1 VNILVSNEV
10 VMQTVKRMISSGVD
24 DSTIRTTLKGINLP
38 EEEINKVMNE
48 AKGISSQSSVQE
60 QTQNT
65 QQEQASTQED
75 SPEDEEDGLDVD
87 ESESASNEKKA
98 SSDSESVSQ
107 EQAAQHTTTHTYL
120 EEHGEKIDG
129 VKKDI
134 SDLHGTINATPS
146 LSKED
151 IAKLSM
157 LDTRMSS
164 LEKEISETK
173 ANTIALQSLLKKI
186 LETNKKTLLK
196 LEK

>member
-1 VNILVSNEV
+1 MVSNEV

-24 DSTIRTTLKGINLP
+24 DNTIITTLKGINLSD
-38 EEEINKVMNE
+38 EEIEKVMNE
-48 AKGISSQSSVQE
+48 AKGIKPQINIPEKKQEVQK
-60 QTQNT
+60 
-65 QQEQASTQED
+65 TQEVSSEEED
-75 SPEDEEDGLDVD
+75 SEEENYDSADEEKAQKPEKNVSKDIA
-87 ESESASNEKKA
+87 SA
-98 SSDSESVSQ
+98 SQ

-120 EEHGEKIDG
+120 EEHGEKIDS
-129 VKKDI
+129 VKNDI
-134 SDLHGTINATPS
+134 SNLKGKINSTPS

-157 LDTRMSS
+157 LDTRMSA

>member
-1 VNILVSNEV
+1 MVSNEV

-24 DSTIRTTLKGINLP
+24 DNTIRTTLKGINLS
-38 EEEINKVMNE
+38 EEEIEKVMNE
-48 AKGISSQSSVQE
+48 AKGITPQNNAPEQKQESQQKSEVSPEEEV
-60 QTQNT
+60 
-65 QQEQASTQED
+65 
-75 SPEDEEDGLDVD
+75 PEDENYDSVD
-87 ESESASNEKKA
+87 EEESQPPEKNVSKDIASA
-98 SSDSESVSQ
+98 SQ

-120 EEHGEKIDG
+120 EEHGEKMDS

-134 SDLHGTINATPS
+134 SNLKGKINSTPS

-157 LDTRMSS
+157 LDKRMSS

-173 ANTIALQSLLKKI
+173 ANTLALQSLLKKI

>member
-1 VNILVSNEV
+1 MVSNEV

-24 DSTIRTTLKGINLP
+24 DNTIRTTLKGIDLS
-38 EEEINKVMNE
+38 EEEIEKVMNE
-48 AKGISSQSSVQE
+48 SKGITPQNKAPEQKQESQQKSEVSS
-60 QTQNT
+60 
-65 QQEQASTQED
+65 ED
-75 SPEDEEDGLDVD
+75 DSDEENYDSIGEA
-87 ESESASNEKKA
+87 ESQPPEKKVSKEIA
-98 SSDSESVSQ
+98 SASQ

-120 EEHGEKIDG
+120 EEHGEKIDS
-129 VKKDI
+129 VKNDI
-134 SDLHGTINATPS
+134 SNLKGKINSTPS

-157 LDTRMSS
+157 LDKRMSS

-173 ANTIALQSLLKKI
+173 ANTLALQSLLKKI